1 MRVITGRA
9 GQSTNQLQ
17 SVPSQLSGCDS
28 CVLLLKTNLFP
39 SIDKDKNFNVWL
51 TWYVLYNNLTT
62 ARTLG
67 MNTSKKSKKQKNENL
82 IKKKFFVHLIVE
94 ASKLFK
100 MAYEQNNNN
109 KNKKGTQL
117 KKDVQI
123 LNESIYTA
131 GSRVKENPSKINV
144 YF

>member
-62 ARTLG
+62 ARTQG

-82 IKKKFFVHLIVE
+82 IKKKFFFIL
-94 ASKLFK
+94 
-100 MAYEQNNNN
+100 
-109 KNKKGTQL
+109 QL
-117 KKDVQI
+117 KRRSYSKWHTNRI
-123 LNESIYTA
+123 TTTKTK
-131 GSRVKENPSKINV
+131 KERN
-144 YF
+144 